1 MRHSRT
7 KKTIS
12 RVSLSDTSYPHLL
25 QPGQQLGVELSG
37 AEQEE
42 EEDETSGQTGE
53 GEDQQ

>member
-7 KKTIS
+7 KKTII

-42 EEDETSGQTGE
+42 EEDETSGQTGK